1 MNKHHPRKYAD
12 EEFPLTSNEMLKRA
26 KDCRLRAEAARDPHA
41 KATLLKAAAAW
52 DSVAR
57 HNRSLD
63 SRAVPT
69 RPTKN
74 ATPKR

>member
-1 MNKHHPRKYAD
+1 
-12 EEFPLTSNEMLKRA
+12 LTPNEMLKRA
-26 KDCRLRAEAARDPHA
+26 KDCRVRAEAARDPHA

-57 HNRSLD
+57 QNRSLNE
-63 SRAVPT
+63 RAVPV
-69 RPTKN
+69 RPAKN

>member
-1 MNKHHPRKYAD
+1 M
-12 EEFPLTSNEMLKRA
+12 
-26 KDCRLRAEAARDPHA
+26 AEAARDPHA

-57 HNRSLD
+57 QNRSLD
-63 SRAVPT
+63 SRAVPS
-69 RPTKN
+69 RSAKN